1 MARPGLADYV
11 ANASFRIFSRWIPHS
26 ATFKQTYQ
34 KSGLVLLYE
43 AYVAVLFFACTL
55 SFVLTFAVG
64 LVVHIV
70 LLGAPLSQSL
80 FASTV
85 LALVSVMLVSIVF
98 IAQPLWRVRQRKAEI
113 DANLVYTVGYM
124 GVLSSGGVSI
134 ERIFTRVAEVESR
147 PAIKELSNR
156 VTANV
161 RMFGLDVAS
170 SLDDVTRR
178 SPSETFAKL
187 LVGITNTIK
196 TSGDLKSLLLFETNR
211 LLTVKREQMKKTLA
225 SMVALAEIY
234 VTLMVMA
241 PITFI
246 IMLTILSVLGT
257 AQFGL
262 SPATQ
267 LNLIVFFGL
276 PVICIMFIVMLDGI
290 LPKEE

>member
-1 MARPGLADYV
+1 MAHPRLADYV
-11 ANASFRIFSRWIPHS
+11 TNTSFRIFSRWIPHF

-34 KSGLVLLYE
+34 KSGLKLIYE

-55 SFVLTFAVG
+55 SFISTFVVGSVVNRVLF
-64 LVVHIV
+64 
-70 LLGAPLSQSL
+70 GAPLSQSL
-80 FASTV
+80 FASAV
-85 LALVSVMLVSIVF
+85 LAFVSVMLVSIVF
-98 IAQPLWRVRQRKAEI
+98 ITHPLWRVRQRKAEI

-124 GVLSSGGVSI
+124 GVLSAGGVSI

-147 PAIKELSNR
+147 PAIKELANK

-161 RMFGLDVAS
+161 KMFGLDVVS
-170 SLDDVTRR
+170 SLEDVTRR
-178 SPSETFAKL
+178 SPSDTFAKL
-187 LVGITNTIK
+187 LVGIVNTIK

-225 SMVALAEIY
+225 SLVALAEIY

-262 SPATQ
+262 SPAMQ

-276 PVICIMFIVMLDGI
+276 PVICIMFIVMLDGV